1 MKKYYRAV
9 GFGILWGIV
18 QNFVFFYKGE
28 EVSLSRVIWQLNFPG
43 MSFSVLQ
50 LVDMVLGMFPFF
62 VFQILYGTFLY
73 RRFCTASVF
82 YFSRC
87 TNRVRWFLKE
97 TLGLYLVSVV
107 YFAVIVVTRV
117 GLQLCNSSV
126 VVDRMSVVLTVYSVA
141 ASSLWGYLTAVIM
154 NLVAIK
160 KGSSTGFI
168 AVAGGQIALIMILS
182 LWDRNGFFSMEDT
195 VHLARNSFLLKCNP
209 AAHLVLDWHSTFLD
223 PENELLNRL
232 NIAFDLSETIAVFL
246 VLTGAVMAVGCF
258 IIKRHELLTNNV
270 ETGGI

>member
-87 TNRVRWFLKE
+87 TNRVGWFLKE

-117 GLQLCNSSV
+117 GLQFGTCSV
-126 VVDRMSVVLTVYSVA
+126 VVDRLSVFLTVYYVA
-141 ASSLWGYLTAVIM
+141 VSSLWGYLTAIVM
-154 NLVAIK
+154 NLIAIK

-182 LWDRNGFFSMEDT
+182 LWDRNGSFSMEDT
-195 VHLARNSFLLKCNP
+195 AHLARNGFLLKCNP
-209 AAHLVLDWHSTFLD
+209 VAHLVLDWHSTFLD
-223 PENELLNRL
+223 PENEMLNRL

-246 VLTGAVMAVGCF
+246 VLAGAVMAVGCV

-270 ETGGI
+270 ETGGM